1 MMLLPTFVPSF
12 LSGQGHIRLTY
23 FGQWS
28 EVEPQCSQEAV
39 DRLYSAPGKMGVGGD
54 SWISGALVWVKDRG
68 RAGATRM
75 PTERTCVLVLT
86 EVGGIAE
93 LTEACDWWSY
103 GSLLYELLT
112 GTVSSWAGYRALG
125 GGVVVVSWIID

>member
-1 MMLLPTFVPSF
+1 MTFSPSHDCIGGTDALGLLRDAGCSMMLLPTFVPSF

-28 EVEPQCSQEAV
+28 EVEPRCSQEAV
-39 DRLYSAPGKMGVGGD
+39 DRLYSAPGKMGVRGD

-75 PTERTCVLVLT
+75 PTERKCVFLFSQRS
-86 EVGGIAE
+86 GA
-93 LTEACDWWSY
+93 
-103 GSLLYELLT
+103 LL
-112 GTVSSWAGYRALG
+112 S
-125 GGVVVVSWIID
+125 